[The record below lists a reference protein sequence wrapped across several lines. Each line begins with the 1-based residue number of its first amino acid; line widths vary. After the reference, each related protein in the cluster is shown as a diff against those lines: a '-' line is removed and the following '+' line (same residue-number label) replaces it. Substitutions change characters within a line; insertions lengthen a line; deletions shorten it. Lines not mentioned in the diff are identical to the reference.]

1 MKLCSFLY
9 QRGIKNKKIL
19 SYLVD
24 FYMGSISVLYDI
36 YQTARKNG
44 AEISDGGTERL
55 LGQALFVEDNLEKYA
70 DIFVDY
76 YEYGANRILVK
87 AFLGGISYGYLTERW
102 QMPEGIWEKIRR
114 EGLSEENQSMIL
126 ASLRYYAQKDEYTE
140 AEREYIEYH
149 LSHYAS
155 TGRIFSFMKGFVG
168 KVEVPFAVL
177 HGNII
182 QLYYSH
188 SKDIYIELSHEDG
201 EKEICQM
208 KPVFQDIYVYETLLF
223 RGETVH
229 YQIFAGR
236 EPRPVR
242 QGVIRA
248 DEETFGETG
257 EPGREAAAFYE
268 LVNCMIQ
275 ARENG
280 EDEVLRQLIRKY
292 RSMQEISGK
301 LFVPL

>member
-1 MKLCSFLY
+1 
-9 QRGIKNKKIL
+9 
-19 SYLVD
+19 
-24 FYMGSISVLYDI
+24 
-36 YQTARKNG
+36 
-44 AEISDGGTERL
+44 
-55 LGQALFVEDNLEKYA
+55 
-70 DIFVDY
+70 
-76 YEYGANRILVK
+76 
-87 AFLGGISYGYLTERW
+87 
-102 QMPEGIWEKIRR
+102 MPEGIWEKIRR

>member
-1 MKLCSFLY
+1 
-9 QRGIKNKKIL
+9 
-19 SYLVD
+19 
-24 FYMGSISVLYDI
+24 
-36 YQTARKNG
+36 
-44 AEISDGGTERL
+44 
-55 LGQALFVEDNLEKYA
+55 
-70 DIFVDY
+70 
-76 YEYGANRILVK
+76 
-87 AFLGGISYGYLTERW
+87 
-102 QMPEGIWEKIRR
+102 MPEGIWEKIRK

-126 ASLRYYAQKDEYTE
+126 ASLRYYAQKNEYTE

-149 LSHYAS
+149 LSHYVS

-177 HGNII
+177 HGSII
-182 QLYYSH
+182 QMYYSR
-188 SKDIYIELSHEDG
+188 SKDIYIELSYEDG
-201 EKEICQM
+201 EKDICQM
-208 KPVFQDIYVYETLLF
+208 KPVFEDIYVYETLLF

-248 DEETFGETG
+248 DKEIFGE
-257 EPGREAAAFYE
+257 EPGQEAAAFYE
-268 LVNCMIQ
+268 LVNRMIQ

-280 EDEVLRQLIRKY
+280 EDEVFRQLIRKY